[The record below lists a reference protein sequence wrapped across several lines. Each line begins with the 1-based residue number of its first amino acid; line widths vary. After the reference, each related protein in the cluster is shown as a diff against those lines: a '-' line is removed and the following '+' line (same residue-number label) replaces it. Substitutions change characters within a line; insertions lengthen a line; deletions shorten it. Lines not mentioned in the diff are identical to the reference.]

1 MGKRSSKPNTDAD
14 PRQDEL
20 DLDQGEGENGTLSA
34 PTGAASGSGTDRPSA
49 DMGGEAKS
57 LAEAADAAAPPPVP
71 ALPFEGPL
79 DIGMGPHGADAIG
92 SMRSFRLKRIA
103 ALAAAVAFAAAL
115 GALAGSLA
123 TSGFGTSSTAA
134 IRASTDE
141 ASLRLALGRM
151 EQDLATLRANV
162 EKSAQDLEER
172 TNRIAKSL
180 DRNERAQAEPAKK
193 LAKISAA
200 IERLERHTTRSALAA
215 AGAADVTGAIGG
227 RATAPGTGPATI
239 LRGWTLRDVRNGAA
253 LVEGRDGLIHIVPGD
268 RLPGLGKVHTIQRRD
283 GRWVVVTSRGLIVD
297 R

>member
-1 MGKRSSKPNTDAD
+1 MGKRNSKPTTDAD

-34 PTGAASGSGTDRPSA
+34 PTGAASSPDRRSA
-49 DMGGEAKS
+49 DMGGETKS
-57 LAEAADAAAPPPVP
+57 VAEAADAAAPPPVP
-71 ALPFEGPL
+71 ALPFDGPL

-92 SMRSFRLKRIA
+92 SMRSFRIKRIA

-115 GALAGSLA
+115 GALVGSIA

-134 IRASTDE
+134 SRASASE

-151 EQDLATLRANV
+151 EQELATLRANV

-200 IERLERHTTRSALAA
+200 IERLERRTPRSSAAA
-215 AGAADVTGAIGG
+215 AGAADVTGAIG
-227 RATAPGTGPATI
+227 AHAMAPGIGPATI
-239 LRGWTLRDVRNGAA
+239 VRGWTLRDVRNGAA
-253 LVEGRDGLIHIVPGD
+253 LIEGRDGLIHIVPGD
-268 RLPGLGKVHTIQRRD
+268 RLPGLGKVHTIHRRN
-283 GRWVVVTSRGLIVD
+283 GRWVVVTSHGLIVD